1 LSDRKVFRRLQSLE
15 EANLAL
21 RKVWK
26 MELHAEA
33 IPLIEALGR
42 VLAVDVSS
50 NVDVP
55 GFDRASMDG
64 FAVNAEDIFNADEQH
79 PVQLKV
85 IDNVEAGDSASRK
98 INRTESVEIAT
109 GAPIPIGANA
119 VVMVEFTKR
128 IENQVQVFKPV
139 SVGENVTA
147 AGSDI
152 MTGELLLRKSQA
164 IGPREVG
171 LLAAAGVDKVQV
183 FSKPRIAIFS
193 SGNELIK
200 SGETLDFAKL
210 YDINGPTIV
219 AGVTECGGSPKFHG
233 ILPDNYSIIKEQLR
247 SALEEADIVISSGST
262 SSGPGDLIYKI
273 VDELS
278 ESGIIV
284 HGLSLKPGKPV
295 VIGLASNKP
304 IFGLPGYPTS
314 ALMIFHILVAPAIRQ
329 LAQMTETKAATIQA
343 TVPMKFFKAR
353 GRRELLPVQLISQSD
368 GSFSAYPMHSG
379 SGAVSSF
386 SLADGFADLP
396 ETQEFLEEGETIN
409 VELFGKNLIP
419 PSLVAI
425 GSHCVGVDIIFALLH
440 DHDSSFLGRTIN
452 VGSVGGF
459 HAAKRGEADVSGV
472 HLVDE
477 NGEYNVSYIP
487 TYGVENSTFLFRGYD
502 REQGLIIQRGNPK
515 NIKGFEDL
523 FRKDVT
529 FINRNRGS
537 GTRLLIDKYLAEL
550 ARSSKTSPSELAAKI
565 HGYTHE
571 AKSHSAVA
579 ASIRNKRADV
589 GFGIRSVAGELD
601 FIKTDDEHYDF
612 LIPKSHEKKG
622 SVRQFIQLLK
632 SAEFSQALREK
643 APGLRTND
651 QTGEIIYP

>member
-1 LSDRKVFRRLQSLE
+1 MSDRKVFRRLQSLE

-21 RKVWK
+21 RNLWRKETHSEV
-26 MELHAEA
+26 
-33 IPLIEALGR
+33 IPLTEALGR

-64 FAVNAEDIFNADEQH
+64 FAVNAEEIFNADEQH

-85 IDNVEAGDSASRK
+85 IANVEAGDSASRK
-98 INRTESVEIAT
+98 IHRTESVEIAT

-128 IENQVQVFKPV
+128 IENNVQVFKPV

-152 MTGELLLRKSQA
+152 MTGELLLRKSQV

-171 LLAAAGVDKVQV
+171 LLAAAGVDRVQV
-183 FSKPRIAIFS
+183 FSKPRVAIFS

-210 YDINGPTIV
+210 YDINGPTIA
-219 AGVTECGGSPKFHG
+219 AGVTECGGAPKFYG
-233 ILPDNYSIIKEQLR
+233 ILPDNYTVIKERLR

-262 SSGPGDLIYKI
+262 SSGPGDLIYK
-273 VDELS
+273 VVAELG
-278 ESGIIV
+278 EPGIIV

-295 VIGLASNKP
+295 VVGLAGNKP

-329 LAQMTETKAATIQA
+329 LAQMTETKATTIRA

-353 GRRELLPVQLISQSD
+353 GRRELLPVQLISQPD
-368 GSFSAYPMHSG
+368 GSFSAYPMQSG

-409 VELFGKNLIP
+409 VELFGKSLIP
-419 PSLVAI
+419 PSLVVI
-425 GSHCVGVDIIFALLH
+425 GSHCIGVDVIFALLH
-440 DHDSSFLGRTIN
+440 DHDSGFLGRTIN

-477 NGEYNVSYIP
+477 NGEYNVSSMP
-487 TYGVENSTFLFRGYD
+487 TYGVE
-502 REQGLIIQRGNPK
+502 
-515 NIKGFEDL
+515 
-523 FRKDVT
+523 
-529 FINRNRGS
+529 
-537 GTRLLIDKYLAEL
+537 
-550 ARSSKTSPSELAAKI
+550 
-565 HGYTHE
+565 
-571 AKSHSAVA
+571 
-579 ASIRNKRADV
+579 
-589 GFGIRSVAGELD
+589 
-601 FIKTDDEHYDF
+601 
-612 LIPKSHEKKG
+612 
-622 SVRQFIQLLK
+622 K
-632 SAEFSQALREK
+632 SAISS
-643 APGLRTND
+643 
-651 QTGEIIYP
+651 